1 MARYLPMRA
10 SKCFIPVR
18 PGFYLL
24 NSLAVRDLWHDRKV
38 SLCIIASLVAVIAPL
53 LLLFGLRYGVVS
65 QLNAELLNDPHN
77 LEVRMSGNHN
87 LPVEWFEELRNQPG
101 VGFVM
106 PLTRSLNTQADLV
119 RDSRRFIANIE
130 LIPSAQ
136 GDPLLGEYSAPIDQQ
151 VILSASAASQLQVQ
165 AGDTL
170 TLVVLRNYEG
180 QHQRGQYQATVA
192 AILPASAF
200 MRPAVW
206 LPLDVLVVLEDFRDG
221 FAAPLLGFAEG
232 TPPPVRQRYARARI
246 YAQGLD
252 DVATIARWLEQ
263 QQIPSTTRVR
273 EIESVKAIT
282 RVLDLIFAV
291 IAWTALAGCVASL
304 AGALLANIDR
314 KRKELSLLRLLG
326 FGRAAIGGYLMLQA
340 LGLSSAAFALSCVL
354 YALGSAIF
362 NNALGGHLADSG
374 FVCQLELT
382 HILLAFAGTLLL
394 ASVVAG
400 IGGLRA
406 IQIQPSESLRQS

>member
-1 MARYLPMRA
+1 MRP
-10 SKCFIPVR
+10 SKRSFHVR
-18 PGFYLL
+18 PPLPLL
-24 NSLAVRDLWHDRKV
+24 NSLAIRDLWHDRKV

-87 LPVEWFEELRNQPG
+87 LPLEWFEQLRNQPG

-119 RDSRRFIANIE
+119 RDSRHFIANVE

-136 GDPLLGEYSAPIDQQ
+136 NDPLLSGHAPPEGQH
-151 VILSASAASQLQVQ
+151 VLLSASAASQLQVQ
-165 AGDTL
+165 VGETL
-170 TLVVLRNYEG
+170 SLVVLRNHEG
-180 QHQRGQYQATVA
+180 NYQRGQYHVTVG
-192 AILPASAF
+192 AILSASAF
-200 MRPAVW
+200 TRPAVW
-206 LPLDVLVVLEDFRDG
+206 LPLDVLVMLEDFRDG
-221 FAAPLLGFAEG
+221 FAAPLLGFVEG
-232 TPPPVRQRYARARI
+232 TPAPPRQRYARARI

-252 DVATIARWLEQ
+252 DVGTIARWLEQ
-263 QQIPSTTRVR
+263 QHIPSTTRVR

-291 IAWTALAGCVASL
+291 IAWTALAGCMASL

-314 KRKELSLLRLLG
+314 KRKDLSLLRLLG
-326 FGRAAIGGYLMLQA
+326 FGQGAIGSYLILQA

-354 YALGSAIF
+354 YALGSAVF

-374 FVCQLELT
+374 FVCRLELI
-382 HILLAFAGTLLL
+382 HILLAFSGTLLL
-394 ASVVAG
+394 AMGVAA

-406 IQIQPSESLRQS
+406 IQIQPAESLRQS

>member
-1 MARYLPMRA
+1 MPAPKHTA
-10 SKCFIPVR
+10 PVR
-18 PGFYLL
+18 PSGYLL
-24 NSLAVRDLWHDRKV
+24 TGLAIRDLSHDRKV

-87 LPVEWFEELRNQPG
+87 LPLEWFENVRKQPG

-119 RDSRRFIANIE
+119 RDSRHFIANVE

-136 GDPLLGEYSAPIDQQ
+136 GDPLLSGYSPPEGSQ
-151 VILSASAASQLQVQ
+151 VLLSASAASQLQVQ
-165 AGDTL
+165 MGESL
-170 TLVVLRNYEG
+170 SLVVLRNYAGE
-180 QHQRGQYQATVA
+180 HQRGQFHVTVGG
-192 AILPASAF
+192 ILSASMFA
-200 MRPAVW
+200 RPAVW
-206 LPLDVLVVLEDFRDG
+206 VPLEVLVTLEDFRDG

-232 TPPPVRQRYARARI
+232 TPAPERQRYARARI
-246 YAQGLD
+246 YAHTLD
-252 DVATIARWLEQ
+252 DVAVIAQWLEQ
-263 QQIPSTTRVR
+263 QHIPSSTRVR
-273 EIESVKAIT
+273 EIEAVKAIT

-291 IAWTALAGCVASL
+291 IAWTALAGCMASL

-326 FGRAAIGGYLMLQA
+326 FGRGAIGAYLMLQA
-340 LGLSSAAFALSCVL
+340 LALSSAAFALSCVL
-354 YALGSAIF
+354 YALGSAVF

-374 FVCQLELT
+374 FVCRLELT
-382 HILLAFAGTLLL
+382 HILFAFAGTLLL

-406 IQIQPSESLRQS
+406 IQIQPAESLRQS